1 MSGYDRVDVVEE
13 RGKWACLKHNFLP
26 VDHVAARY
34 TSLTRLDM
42 IRVISA
48 ISSIQKMVKFVTQ
61 SQENFTSL
69 AGKVCEGY
77 LWRSVGALS
86 DDVGMT
92 E

>member
-1 MSGYDRVDVVEE
+1 
-13 RGKWACLKHNFLP
+13 
-26 VDHVAARY
+26 
-34 TSLTRLDM
+34 M

-61 SQENFTSL
+61 SQENVASL
-69 AGKVCEGY
+69 AGKVGEGY

-86 DDVGMT
+86 DVVGMT